1 MRGFW
6 KRSQACDESRN
17 AVEIGRQQVIQ
28 SALWNSEQELEEDGV
43 STLLVQYGLYVESA
57 EKISHRRGI
66 ANNFF
71 LLVNSAASV
80 ALAAFGFSSDEGT
93 SWLLLFSAIIM
104 VGVCVLWRL
113 TVHSY
118 SQLNSAKWRI
128 VNAMEERLPAAPW
141 AAEWIFL
148 DRGRSRQ
155 SYRRLTAVEKW
166 VPGLFALIYAVGFVA
181 VACFG

>member
-6 KRSQACDESRN
+6 KRSKAPGDTRN
-17 AVEIGRQQVIQ
+17 AVEIGRQQAIQ
-28 SALWNSEQELEEDGV
+28 SALWNSEQELGEDGM
-43 STLLVQYGLYVESA
+43 STLLAQYGFYVESA
-57 EKISHRRGI
+57 EKVSHRRGI

-71 LLVNSAASV
+71 LLVNSASSV
-80 ALAAFGFSSDEGT
+80 ALAAFGLSSDEGT

-141 AAEWIFL
+141 TAEWTFL
-148 DRGRSRQ
+148 ERGRSRR

-181 VACFG
+181 VAYFG